1 MEMKTEIMDRI
12 NREVIPTCL
21 PRRNE
26 VKTGSESD
34 FTDSGVASLPGMT
47 NENSNDIK
55 SIVIPACLESD
66 GVDSGL
72 VPLARMT
79 TPKKKKI
86 IKNKEKGI
94 QKIRFIVQT
103 LFALLCIWI
112 GVEFYQFTQY
122 LETNGASAFTSRPP
136 GVDGFLPI
144 SSFMSFYLFLV
155 TGEIHSAHPAG
166 FFIFFAI
173 ILVSIVFGKAFCS
186 WLCPVGFLS
195 ELIGDFGKKTFK
207 KDLKLPKFL
216 DYPLRSIKYLLL
228 GFLFYSVFFL
238 MSTTALQAFLDS
250 PYNLVS
256 DIKMFY
262 FFADISRFSLIV
274 IGILFL
280 FSIVL
285 RGFWCRYLC
294 PYGALLGITSLLSPN
309 KIKRNPVSCIDCG
322 LCNKACPS
330 FIKVDKVKTVISD
343 ECTTCLNCVD
353 VCPVADTLQL
363 KIIGTKKKINKKYVA
378 IGVVSIFMLVT
389 GFGMI
394 TGKWQNKI
402 SKEEYL
408 ELYKDMDSFG
418 HPTGTEAVK
427 KFNEDALKNNPNEKI
442 EPDNQINN
450 E

>member
-1 MEMKTEIMDRI
+1 ME
-12 NREVIPTCL
+12 
-21 PRRNE
+21 
-26 VKTGSESD
+26 
-34 FTDSGVASLPGMT
+34 SLT
-47 NENSNDIK
+47 KEKIK
-55 SIVIPACLESD
+55 SSNVILNLPDGKAGSVQDPESEKRSRNKF
-66 GVDSGL
+66 GIK
-72 VPLARMT
+72 T
-79 TPKKKKI
+79 KKI

-94 QKIRFIVQT
+94 QNFRFIVQT

-112 GVEFYQFTQY
+112 GIEFYQFLQY
-122 LETNGASAFTSRPP
+122 LETNGVAAFTSRPP

-195 ELIGDFGKKTFK
+195 ELIGDFGKKIFG

-216 DYPLRSIKYLLL
+216 DYPLRSLKYLLL
-228 GFLFYSVFFL
+228 GFLIYSVFFL
-238 MSTTALQAFLDS
+238 MSVTAVQSFLDS

-262 FFADISRFSLIV
+262 FFAEISRFSLIV
-274 IGILFL
+274 VGILFL
-280 FSIVL
+280 LSIVL

-294 PYGALLGITSLLSPN
+294 PYGALLGFTSLLSPN
-309 KIKRNPVSCIDCG
+309 KIKRKSASCVDCG

-343 ECTTCLNCVD
+343 ECTTCLNCID
-353 VCPVADTLQL
+353 VCPVEDTLQL
-363 KIIGTKKKINKKYVA
+363 ETIWTKKKINKKLTA
-378 IGVVSIFMLVT
+378 IGIVAIFMLVT
-389 GFGMI
+389 GYGML
-394 TGKWQNKI
+394 TGNWQNSI
-402 SKEEYL
+402 SKDEYL
-408 ELYKDMDSFG
+408 KLYKDMDSFG

-427 KFNEDALKNNPNEKI
+427 KFNEDALKKNSDEKNEI
-442 EPDNQINN
+442 ENQNKKQAN
-450 E
+450 DK